1 MGVKRYI
8 QRQDAVRPRSGVVD
22 MAVSSSGGA
31 GIGVAD
37 MAVSRSGG
45 AVIVVSYSWVA
56 HSGMYNEREDA
67 LRPRNGVADMVL
79 SY

>member
-1 MGVKRYI
+1 
-8 QRQDAVRPRSGVVD
+8 
-22 MAVSSSGGA
+22 
-31 GIGVAD
+31 

-67 LRPRNGVADMVL
+67 VHPRNGVADMVL
-79 SY
+79 SYSWVTAVCRKEYPA

>member
-1 MGVKRYI
+1 MGVKKYI
-8 QRQDAVRPRSGVVD
+8 QHQDAVRPRSGVVD

-45 AVIVVSYSWVA
+45 VVMYSI
-56 HSGMYNEREDA
+56 D
-67 LRPRNGVADMVL
+67 
-79 SY
+79 